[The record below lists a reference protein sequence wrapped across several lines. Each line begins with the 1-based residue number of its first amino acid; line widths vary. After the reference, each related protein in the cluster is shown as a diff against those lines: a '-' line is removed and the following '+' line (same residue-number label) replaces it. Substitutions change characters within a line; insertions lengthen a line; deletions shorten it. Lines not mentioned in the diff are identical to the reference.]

1 MKDNLKYWVWLQ
13 NCLGY
18 ANPKINII
26 RRFYPSIEDF
36 YKGGVKEWKLC
47 GCFTKKEINN
57 LCTNTLHNAN
67 IIIEKCNKLGYK
79 MLTPDMEEYPNIL
92 KEIYDPPA
100 VLYVNGVLPD
110 VDNTLSIGIV
120 GTRNATNSGKKLA
133 FSISYNLAKS
143 GVSVVSGGALGI
155 DSAAHTGTIMA
166 QGKTICVMGCGLNY
180 NYLTT
185 NAKLR
190 YQISQNGAV
199 ISEYQPDIAPQKY
212 SFPQRNRI
220 ISALSQGLAVIEAGE
235 KSGAL
240 ITVNIALNQ
249 NKDIFA
255 VPGDVTNTVAYGTN
269 LLIKQGAKP
278 ITTANDI
285 IEEYKEKYFMEIS
298 ETIDTDNI
306 SNQIFEKIPSMNKK
320 PISVNKIIS
329 TNLESG
335 MNSSN
340 KDKFITNSKN
350 LDNDIKHEKKQLT
363 SVSEN
368 AKKIYDIVYEN
379 PSAVDD
385 IALKINLS
393 TNKIIQGLTELELEG
408 AVLKKSGGKY
418 FAV

>member
-1 MKDNLKYWVWLQ
+1 MTDNLKYWVWLQ

-18 ANPKINII
+18 ANPKINAV
-26 RRFYPSIEDF
+26 RRFYPSVEDF
-36 YKGGVKEWKLC
+36 YKGGIKEWKLC
-47 GCFTKKEINN
+47 GCFTRKEINN
-57 LCTNTLHNAN
+57 LCTNTLYNAN

-79 MLTPDMEEYPNIL
+79 MLTPDMKEYPNVL

-100 VLYVNGVLPD
+100 VLYVNGSLPD
-110 VDNTLSIGIV
+110 VDNILSIGMV

-133 FSISYNLAKS
+133 FSISYNLAKC
-143 GVSVVSGGALGI
+143 GVVVVSGGALGI
-155 DSAAHTGTIMA
+155 DSASHMGTIMA
-166 QGKTICVMGCGLNY
+166 KGKTVCVMGCGLNY
-180 NYLTT
+180 NYLAT
-185 NAKLR
+185 NAQLR
-190 YQISQNGAV
+190 YQISQSGAV
-199 ISEYQPDIAPQKY
+199 ISEYQPDTAPQKY

-240 ITVNIALNQ
+240 ITVNTALNQ

-278 ITTANDI
+278 IINANDI
-285 IEEYKEKYFMEIS
+285 IEEYKEKYVMEIS
-298 ETIDTDNI
+298 KTIDTDDI
-306 SNQIFEKIPSMNKK
+306 SDKILNKIPSVISKK
-320 PISVNKIIS
+320 PISISNIIS
-329 TNLESG
+329 QKE
-335 MNSSN
+335 
-340 KDKFITNSKN
+340 NSKN
-350 LDNDIKHEKKQLT
+350 NISENKMNNKIFDNDIKREKKQLT

-368 AKKIYDIVYEN
+368 AKKIYDIIYET

-385 IALKINLS
+385 ITLKIDIS
-393 TNKIIQGLTELELEG
+393 TNQVIQSLTELELEG